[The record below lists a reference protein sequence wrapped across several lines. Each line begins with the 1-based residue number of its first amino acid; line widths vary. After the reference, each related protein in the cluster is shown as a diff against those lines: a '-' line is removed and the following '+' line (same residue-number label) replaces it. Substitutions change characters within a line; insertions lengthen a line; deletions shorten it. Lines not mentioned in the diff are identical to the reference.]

1 MAFRS
6 GFVSI
11 IGRPN
16 AGKSTLLN
24 KLVGE
29 KLAIVTPK
37 PQTTR
42 NRILGIVNV
51 AAAKGRPAGQ
61 IVFIDTPGVHKPD
74 SSLNKKM
81 MREVHAALEGRDAI
95 LLIVDAT
102 EKFGAGDRFT
112 LDLVKKAGGP
122 VFLLLNKIDR
132 LEKSRLLPLIA
143 EYSKLH
149 DFREIIPISALKGDG
164 LELLLDRLMAV
175 LREGPRYFPKDQIT
189 DQPERFLAAEIV
201 REKVLLETAQEVPYA
216 TTVVV
221 ERWEES
227 PHPSKPKPGL
237 PGTPFPRLTSIAAL
251 IYCEREGQKKII
263 IGRHGEMLK
272 RIGTAARLEIER
284 ALGTRVFLEL
294 FVKLRPG
301 WRESREFVE
310 ELDWRSQLQDLA
322 DDPSE

>member
-1 MAFRS
+1 MPFHS

-29 KLAIVTPK
+29 KVAIVTPK

-51 AAAKGRPAGQ
+51 PARKGRPAGQ
-61 IVFIDTPGVHKPD
+61 VVFIDTPGVHKPE
-74 SSLNKKM
+74 SSLSKKM
-81 MREVHAALEGRDAI
+81 MREVQEALEGRDAI

-102 EKFGAGDRFT
+102 EKFGPGDRFT
-112 LDLVKKAGGP
+112 LELVKRAGGP
-122 VFLLLNKIDR
+122 VFLLPNKIDR
-132 LEKSRLLPLIA
+132 TEKERLLPIIA
-143 EYSKLH
+143 GYSKLH
-149 DFREIIPISALKGDG
+149 EFREIIPISALTGDG
-164 LELLLDRLMAV
+164 LELLLDRVLAV
-175 LREGPRYFPKDQIT
+175 LPEGPRYFPKDQVT

-216 TTVVV
+216 STVVV

-227 PHPSKPKPGL
+227 P
-237 PGTPFPRLTSIAAL
+237 RLTSIAAI

-263 IGRHGEMLK
+263 IGRRGEMLK
-272 RIGTAARLEIER
+272 RIGTAARQEIER
-284 ALGTRVFLEL
+284 ILGTKVYLEL
-294 FVKLRPG
+294 FVKVRPG
-301 WRESREFVE
+301 WRESRGFVE
-310 ELDWRSQLQDLA
+310 ELDWRKQLENLA
-322 DDPSE
+322 RHGQE

>member
-1 MAFRS
+1 MPFRS

-29 KLAIVTPK
+29 KVAIVTPK

-51 AAAKGRPAGQ
+51 PAKKGRPAGQ
-61 IVFIDTPGVHKPD
+61 IVLIDTPGVHKPD

-81 MREVHAALEGRDAI
+81 MREVHEALESRDAI

-102 EKFGAGDRFT
+102 QKFGPGDRFT
-112 LDLVKKAGGP
+112 LDLVKKVGGP

-132 LEKSRLLPLIA
+132 LEKSRLLPIIA
-143 EYSKLH
+143 EYSNLH
-149 DFREIIPISALKGDG
+149 EFREIIPISALTGDG
-164 LELLLDRLMAV
+164 LEVLLECLVSV
-175 LREGPRYFPKDQIT
+175 LPEGPRYFPKDQIT

-216 TTVVV
+216 STVIVD
-221 ERWEES
+221 RWEES
-227 PHPSKPKPGL
+227 PK
-237 PGTPFPRLTSIAAL
+237 LTSIAAT
-251 IYCEREGQKKII
+251 IYCEREGQKGII
-263 IGRHGEMLK
+263 IGRGGEMLK
-272 RIGTAARLEIER
+272 KIGTAARHEIER
-284 ALGTRVFLEL
+284 MLGTKIFLEL
-294 FVKLRPG
+294 FVKVRPG

-310 ELDWRSQLQDLA
+310 ELDWRRQLADLA
-322 DDPSE
+322 QNQEE

>member
-29 KLAIVTPK
+29 KVAIVTPK

-51 AAAKGRPAGQ
+51 SARKGRPAGQ
-61 IVFIDTPGVHKPD
+61 IVLIDTPGVHKPD
-74 SSLNKKM
+74 SSLNRKM
-81 MREVHAALEGRDAI
+81 MREVHEALEGRDAI

-102 EKFGAGDRFT
+102 QKFGPGDRFT
-112 LDLVKKAGGP
+112 LDLVKKVGGA

-132 LEKSRLLPLIA
+132 LEKARLLPMIA
-143 EYSKLH
+143 EYSQLH
-149 DFREIIPISALKGDG
+149 DFREIIPISALTGDG
-164 LELLLDRLMAV
+164 LELLLDRIMAA
-175 LREGPRYFPKDQIT
+175 LPEGPRYFPKDQIT

-216 TTVVV
+216 STVVV

-227 PHPSKPKPGL
+227 P
-237 PGTPFPRLTSIAAL
+237 RLTSIAAV
-251 IYCEREGQKKII
+251 IYCERDGQKKII
-263 IGRHGEMLK
+263 IGRGGEMLK
-272 RIGTAARLEIER
+272 RIGTAARHEIER
-284 ALGTRVFLEL
+284 ILGTKVFLQL
-294 FVKLRPG
+294 FVKVRPG

-310 ELDWRSQLQDLA
+310 ELDWRKQLEGLA
-322 DDPSE
+322 KIERE